1 MPWIDD
7 LPAEIAD
14 SLSEEV
20 KENPTLA
27 QYNSLEE
34 ALKGH
39 IKTKSLVGSSIR
51 VPGPDAGEEDT
62 QAFYQKILDKDLN
75 LMLKPDFSE
84 PEQAKDF
91 YNLYGKPGDAAQY
104 KMPEGHTLAPD
115 VESELREMSFSAHMN
130 QEQFQNLVT
139 GMDGRNQQLQENT
152 KGQYDESMESL
163 RGKWGMAFED
173 RSTAA
178 KEINKEYYPD
188 RLFDNLT
195 ASEREALYAISESLT
210 GKGAQVAGQGDGQ
223 VAAVTPT
230 EAREQAEEIMR
241 RVHDPKSDLDH
252 SAKMALINKRI
263 KLLQKYVPE
272 FAEAG

>member
-1 MPWIDD
+1 MDGLDIRRRYDE
-7 LPAEIAD
+7 LY
-14 SLSEEV
+14 SLRQ
-20 KENPTLA
+20 TLA
-27 QYNSLEE
+27 TEMDSRNNQMVDNIQGKTEE
-34 ALKGH
+34 A
-39 IKTKSLVGSSIR
+39 
-51 VPGPDAGEEDT
+51 
-62 QAFYQKILDKDLN
+62 
-75 LMLKPDFSE
+75 
-84 PEQAKDF
+84 
-91 YNLYGKPGDAAQY
+91 
-104 KMPEGHTLAPD
+104 
-115 VESELREMSFSAHMN
+115 
-130 QEQFQNLVT
+130 
-139 GMDGRNQQLQENT
+139 
-152 KGQYDESMESL
+152 MESL

-241 RVHDPKSDLDH
+241 RVHDPKSELDH